1 MNDFRTFAR
10 RASALAVLGLLLGA
24 SLAAAEPVRKSEL
37 RKSGLSAARPFSSF
51 ACVTQGIAC
60 NTTVSGELT
69 ADDCP
74 YLDPDSGVPD
84 GSVYD
89 AWTFPATAGQT
100 VQITMRSDFVDSF
113 VLLFD
118 PRLADGSASPADSFL
133 EFNDDGA
140 GGNDARINFQ
150 IDTSGTY
157 TIWANSFD
165 PFNVGGA
172 GPYNLQLVCSGGP
185 STCTSNSTTLC
196 LNNGR
201 FRVQAIFSAPS
212 LGITNAPAQAVPLTG
227 DTGYFWFFSANN
239 VEIVLKAVD
248 GRAFNNHFWVF
259 YGALSNVEYTI
270 TVTDT
275 STGAV
280 KPYHNTA
287 GNLASVA
294 DTAAFAGSGAG
305 ASPEEEG
312 ASTAGTSPAIDKVV
326 WAESARIARLL
337 SPETSQACTA
347 NATTLCLNNG
357 RFQVQAIFSAPTLG
371 ITNAPA
377 QAVPLT
383 GDTGYFW
390 FFSANNVEIV
400 LKAVDGR
407 GFNNHFWVF
416 YGALSNVEYTITV
429 TDTVTGAVKPYHNT
443 AGNLASVADTAAFVP

>member
-1 MNDFRTFAR
+1 M
-10 RASALAVLGLLLGA
+10 
-24 SLAAAEPVRKSEL
+24 
-37 RKSGLSAARPFSSF
+37 SG
-51 ACVTQGIAC
+51 Q
-60 NTTVSGELT
+60 LT

-100 VQITMRSDFVDSF
+100 VQITMRSTAVDSYL
-113 VLLFD
+113 LLFD
-118 PRLADGSASPADSFL
+118 PSGSLL

-140 GGNDARINFQ
+140 GGNDARISFQ

-165 PFNVGGA
+165 PFNTGGA
-172 GPYNLQLVCSGGP
+172 GPYTLQLVCSGGP
-185 STCTSNSTTLC
+185 STCVSNGTTLC
-196 LNNGR
+196 LNNNR
-201 FRVQAIFSAPS
+201 FQVQAIFSAPS

-248 GRAFNNHFWVF
+248 GRSFNNFFWVF
-259 YGALSNVEYTI
+259 YGALSDVEYTI

-287 GNLASVA
+287 GHLASVA
-294 DTAAFAGSGAG
+294 DTAAFAGSSAG
-305 ASPEEEG
+305 ATVAEEG
-312 ASTAGTSPAIDKVV
+312 ASAITASLAIDEIVR
-326 WAESARIARLL
+326 AESARISSLL
-337 SPETSQACTA
+337 SPETSQACIA
-347 NATTLCLNNG
+347 GPTTLCLNNG
-357 RFQVQAIFSAPTLG
+357 RFQVQAIFSAPSLG

-407 GFNNHFWVF
+407 SFNNFFWVF
-416 YGALSNVEYTITV
+416 YGALSDVEYTITV

-443 AGNLASVADTAAFVP
+443 AGHLASVADTAAFQ

>member
-1 MNDFRTFAR
+1 MSHSRVLAR
-10 RASALAVLGLLLGA
+10 SAGALAVFALLLGT
-24 SLAAAEPVRKSEL
+24 SLAQAEPARKSEL
-37 RKSGLSAARPFSSF
+37 RKSGSSAARPFSSF

-60 NTTVSGELT
+60 DTTVSGELT
-69 ADDCP
+69 ADDCR
-74 YLDPDSGVPD
+74 LDLDDSF
-84 GSVYD
+84 YD
-89 AWTFPATAGQT
+89 AWTFQGVAGQT
-100 VQITMRSDFVDSF
+100 VQITMRSTAVDSF
-113 VLLFD
+113 LFLLD
-118 PRLADGSASPADSFL
+118 TNGL
-133 EFNDDGA
+133 EIESNDDS
-140 GGNDARINFQ
+140 GGGSDARMTVQ

-157 TIWANSFD
+157 TILANTFD
-165 PFNVGGA
+165 AGETGA
-172 GPYNLQLVCSGGP
+172 YTLQLVCSGGP
-185 STCTSNSTTLC
+185 STCTSNATTLC

-239 VEIVLKAVD
+239 VEIVIKAVD
-248 GRAFNNHFWVF
+248 GRSFNNHFWVF
-259 YGALSNVEYTI
+259 YGALSDVEYTI

-275 STGAV
+275 VTGAV

-294 DTAAFAGSGAG
+294 DTAAFAGSGAA

-312 ASTAGTSPAIDKVV
+312 ASTFETSPAIDKIV
-326 WAESARIARLL
+326 WAESGRIARLL
-337 SPETSQACTA
+337 SPETGQACTA

-357 RFQVQAIFSAPTLG
+357 RFQVQAIFSAPSLG

-407 GFNNHFWVF
+407 SFNGFFWVF
-416 YGALSNVEYTITV
+416 YGALSDVQYTITV
-429 TDTVTGAVKPYHNT
+429 TDTVTGALKTYANQQ
-443 AGNLASVADTAAFVP
+443 GNLASVADVAAFP

>member
-1 MNDFRTFAR
+1 M
-10 RASALAVLGLLLGA
+10 
-24 SLAAAEPVRKSEL
+24 
-37 RKSGLSAARPFSSF
+37 SGQL
-51 ACVTQGIAC
+51 
-60 NTTVSGELT
+60 TT
-69 ADDCP
+69 DDCP

-100 VQITMRSDFVDSF
+100 VQIAMRSTAVDSYL
-113 VLLFD
+113 LLFD
-118 PRLADGSASPADSFL
+118 PSGSLL

-140 GGNDARINFQ
+140 GGNDARISFQ

-165 PFNVGGA
+165 PFNTGGA
-172 GPYNLQLVCSGGP
+172 GPYTLQLVCSGGP
-185 STCTSNSTTLC
+185 STCVSNGTTLC
-196 LNNGR
+196 LNNNR
-201 FRVQAIFSAPS
+201 FQVQAIFSAPS

-248 GRAFNNHFWVF
+248 GRSFNNFFWVF
-259 YGALSNVEYTI
+259 YGALSDVEYTI

-287 GNLASVA
+287 GHLASVA
-294 DTAAFAGSGAG
+294 DTAAFAGSSAG
-305 ASPEEEG
+305 ASVAEEG
-312 ASTAGTSPAIDKVV
+312 ASAITASLAIDEIVR
-326 WAESARIARLL
+326 AESARISSLL
-337 SPETSQACTA
+337 SPETSQACIA
-347 NATTLCLNNG
+347 GPTTLCLNNG
-357 RFQVQAIFSAPTLG
+357 RFQVQAIFSAPSLG

-407 GFNNHFWVF
+407 SFNNFFWVF
-416 YGALSNVEYTITV
+416 YGALSDVEYTITV

-443 AGNLASVADTAAFVP
+443 AGHLASVADTAAFQ

>member
-1 MNDFRTFAR
+1 M
-10 RASALAVLGLLLGA
+10 
-24 SLAAAEPVRKSEL
+24 
-37 RKSGLSAARPFSSF
+37 SGQL
-51 ACVTQGIAC
+51 
-60 NTTVSGELT
+60 TT
-69 ADDCP
+69 DDCP

-100 VQITMRSDFVDSF
+100 VQITMRSTAVDSYL
-113 VLLFD
+113 LLFD
-118 PRLADGSASPADSFL
+118 PSGSLL

-140 GGNDARINFQ
+140 GGNDARISFQ

-165 PFNVGGA
+165 PFNTGGA
-172 GPYNLQLVCSGGP
+172 GPYTLQLVCSGGP
-185 STCTSNSTTLC
+185 STCVSNGTTLC
-196 LNNGR
+196 LNNNR
-201 FRVQAIFSAPS
+201 FQVQAIFSAPS

-248 GRAFNNHFWVF
+248 GRSFNNFFWVF
-259 YGALSNVEYTI
+259 YGALSDVEYTI

-287 GNLASVA
+287 GHLASVA
-294 DTAAFAGSGAG
+294 DTAAFAGSSAG
-305 ASPEEEG
+305 ATVAEEG
-312 ASTAGTSPAIDKVV
+312 ASAITASLAIDEIVR
-326 WAESARIARLL
+326 AESARISSLL
-337 SPETSQACTA
+337 SPETSQACIA
-347 NATTLCLNNG
+347 GPTTLCLNNG
-357 RFQVQAIFSAPTLG
+357 RFQVQAIFSAPSLG

-407 GFNNHFWVF
+407 SFNNFFWVF
-416 YGALSNVEYTITV
+416 YGALSDVEYTITV

-443 AGNLASVADTAAFVP
+443 AGHLASVADTAAFQ

>member
-1 MNDFRTFAR
+1 M
-10 RASALAVLGLLLGA
+10 
-24 SLAAAEPVRKSEL
+24 
-37 RKSGLSAARPFSSF
+37 SGQL
-51 ACVTQGIAC
+51 
-60 NTTVSGELT
+60 TT
-69 ADDCP
+69 DDCP

-100 VQITMRSDFVDSF
+100 VQIAMRSTAVDSYL
-113 VLLFD
+113 LLFD
-118 PRLADGSASPADSFL
+118 PSGSLL

-140 GGNDARINFQ
+140 GGNDARISFQ

-165 PFNVGGA
+165 PFNTGGA
-172 GPYNLQLVCSGGP
+172 GPYTLQLVCSGGP
-185 STCTSNSTTLC
+185 STCVSNGTTLC
-196 LNNGR
+196 LNNNR
-201 FRVQAIFSAPS
+201 FQVQAIFSAPS

-248 GRAFNNHFWVF
+248 GRSFNNFFWVF
-259 YGALSNVEYTI
+259 YGALSDVEYTI

-287 GNLASVA
+287 GHLASVA
-294 DTAAFAGSGAG
+294 DTAAFAGSSAG
-305 ASPEEEG
+305 ATVAEEG
-312 ASTAGTSPAIDKVV
+312 ASAITASLAIDEIVR
-326 WAESARIARLL
+326 AESARISSLL
-337 SPETSQACTA
+337 SPETSQACIA
-347 NATTLCLNNG
+347 GPTTLCLNNG
-357 RFQVQAIFSAPTLG
+357 RFQVQAIFSAPSLG

-407 GFNNHFWVF
+407 SFNNFFWVF
-416 YGALSNVEYTITV
+416 YGALSDVEYTITV

-443 AGNLASVADTAAFVP
+443 AGHLASVADTAAFQ